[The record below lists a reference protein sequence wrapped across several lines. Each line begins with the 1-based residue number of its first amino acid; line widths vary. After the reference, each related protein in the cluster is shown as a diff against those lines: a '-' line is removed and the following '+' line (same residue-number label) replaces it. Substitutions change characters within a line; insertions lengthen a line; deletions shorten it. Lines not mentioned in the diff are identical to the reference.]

1 MSEKVGHSVLP
12 IARPSGAW
20 TKKTRT
26 PIDAPLVTS
35 GTPNNHEVRF
45 LILLHV
51 IVETYVVIVVQIIAT
66 F

>member
-35 GTPNNHEVRF
+35 GTPNTHEVRL
-45 LILLHV
+45 LILLFV
-51 IVETYVVIVVQIIAT
+51 NDEMYNIVKVIAT

>member
-35 GTPNNHEVRF
+35 GTPNTHEVRLF
-45 LILLHV
+45 ILV
-51 IVETYVVIVVQIIAT
+51 FVNDKMNV
-66 F
+66 

>member
-35 GTPNNHEVRF
+35 GTPNNHEVRL
-45 LILLHV
+45 LILLPV
-51 IVETYVVIVVQIIAT
+51 IFEIYVVMI
-66 F
+66 